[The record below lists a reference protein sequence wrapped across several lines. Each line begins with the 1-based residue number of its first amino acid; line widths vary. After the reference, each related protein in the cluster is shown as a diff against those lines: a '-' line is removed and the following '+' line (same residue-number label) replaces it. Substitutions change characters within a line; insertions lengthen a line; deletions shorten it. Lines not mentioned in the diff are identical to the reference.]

1 MRIPLIAFILLPLT
15 SFGQLTGKVTD
26 GKTSEGIY
34 GVKISSSEGQKTLS
48 DFDGL
53 FTIDVSNYPI
63 WLVFSSIDHTRDSLL
78 VSSSSK
84 PVSFALNPLYQEIMT
99 VVVSANKRDESVE
112 EVSISMEVLK
122 PELIESKG
130 FVNLEQAVDQTPGV
144 FAMDGQVSIR
154 GGGGYSYGVGS
165 RVLVLTNGIP
175 LVSPDLGDAKWNSIS
190 LESMSQIEI
199 TKGASSV
206 LYGSSALNGTISIS
220 SKEPTKEGELRV
232 KLQSL
237 IYDNPKRETLKWWT
251 KNPANIELSI
261 YNGKMYDRWGYTIS
275 VSGFKD
281 EGYKAGETEDR
292 ARLSGLFV
300 LRPKKLKRFKF
311 DLNYSGQVEGLH
323 KFILWESDVYGY
335 TPSGGLTSNPSDNT
349 LTYEKSVRLNVDPS
363 VKYID
368 KSNGIHQLKTRYYLV
383 TIGGTSSFYS
393 ASLAQMY
400 YADYS
405 YQKSWRNV
413 HHLTAGLTNTFNTVK
428 SGVFGDHSSKNL
440 ASYAQYNFKRE
451 RFDFTAGVR
460 TEYFQMDDRE
470 PDSQITLGKK
480 EIKSPIYP
488 IFRAA
493 AHYAITKL
501 THLRASVGQGIRFPS
516 VSERYANTS
525 NGAIY
530 IFPNPDL
537 TPERGWSAELGF
549 KQVVKMGKW
558 KGIID
563 VAGFVNH
570 YSDMIEFAFGVY
582 NPDSIA
588 LSLNPDD
595 PGYLYK
601 WIGFKA
607 KNAEE
612 AQIKGI
618 EFSFNSEG
626 KIKAVEVRSLIGYTY
641 MDPRSLNTDPEYLLS
656 NSDTASGLLK
666 YRFKHLFRFDV
677 QAGYKNFSF
686 GVSSRYNSFMHNIDA
701 IFEDNIAGT
710 AILPGLEAYRANNQR
725 GSLVFDSRISYEI
738 KDQYTIAFVVNNL
751 LNTEYSSR
759 PADIQAPRQYMVQ
772 LRFAL

>member
-1 MRIPLIAFILLPLT
+1 MRALLFVLILLPIS
-15 SFGQLTGKVTD
+15 SFGQLTGKISD
-26 GKTSEGIY
+26 RTSSEAIY
-34 GVKISSSEGQKTLS
+34 GAKILSSEGQNALS
-48 DFDGL
+48 DFDGS
-53 FTIDVSNYPI
+53 FQIVVTNYPV
-63 WLVFSSIDHTRDSLL
+63 WLYVSSIDHKSDSLL
-78 VSSSSK
+78 VNDASRSLDI
-84 PVSFALNPLYQEIMT
+84 ALETILQEVGT
-99 VVVSANKRDESVE
+99 VVVSASKRDERIE

-122 PELIESKG
+122 PELIENKG

-190 LESMSQIEI
+190 LESMSQIEV

-206 LYGSSALNGTISIS
+206 LYGSSALNGTIAIS
-220 SKEPTKEGELRV
+220 SKEPTKEGEFRV

-237 IYDNPKRETLKWWT
+237 IYDNPRRETLKWWT
-251 KNPANIELSI
+251 KNPANIELAI
-261 YNGKMYDRWGYTIS
+261 FNGKMYDRWGYTVSI
-275 VSGFKD
+275 SGFKD
-281 EGYKAGETEDR
+281 EGYKQGEAEDR
-292 ARLSGLFV
+292 ARLSGMFV
-300 LRPKKLKRFKF
+300 FRPKKLQRFKF
-311 DLNYSGQVEGLH
+311 DINYSGQVEGVN

-335 TPSGGLTSNPSDNT
+335 TPAGGLSSNPSDNT
-349 LTYEKSVRLNVDPS
+349 LTFEKSIRLNVDPS
-363 VKYID
+363 MKYVG
-368 KSNGIHQLKTRYYLV
+368 KSNGVHQLKTRYYLV
-383 TIGGTSSFYS
+383 TIGGSSSFFE

-413 HHLTAGLTNTFNTVK
+413 HHLTAGLTNSYNTVK

-440 ASYAQYNFKRE
+440 ASYAQYDFKRE
-451 RFDFTAGVR
+451 RFGFTAGVR
-460 TEYFQMDDRE
+460 SEYFQMDDRT
-470 PDSQITLGKK
+470 PDSQITFGKK
-480 EIKSPIYP
+480 NIVSPIYP

-493 AHYAITKL
+493 AHYALTKS
-501 THLRASVGQGIRFPS
+501 THLRASIGQGIRFPS

-525 NGAIY
+525 NGAVY
-530 IFPNPDL
+530 IFPNPEL
-537 TPERGWSAELGF
+537 TPERGWAAEVGV

-558 KGIID
+558 KGILD

-570 YSDMIEFAFGVY
+570 YSEMIEFAFGIY
-582 NPDSIA
+582 NPDSIP
-588 LSLNPDD
+588 LSLNPND

-612 AQIKGI
+612 ADIKGI
-618 EFSFNSEG
+618 EFSFNSMG
-626 KIKAVEVRSLIGYTY
+626 TIKQVEVSSLIGYTY
-641 MDPRSLNTDPEYLLS
+641 MNPQSLNTDPEYLLS

-666 YRFKHLFRFDV
+666 YRFRHLFRLDI

-686 GVSSRYNSFMHNIDA
+686 GMSSRYNSFMHNIDA
-701 IFEDNIAGT
+701 IFEQDLAGT
-710 AILPGLEAYRANNQR
+710 VILPGLQAYRANNQS

-738 KDQYTIAFVVNNL
+738 KEQYTIAFVVNNV
-751 LNTEYSSR
+751 LNAEYSSR
-759 PADIQAPRQYMVQ
+759 PADIQPPRQYMVQ

>member
-1 MRIPLIAFILLPLT
+1 MRALLFVLILLPIS
-15 SFGQLTGKVTD
+15 SFGQLAGKISD
-26 GKTSEGIY
+26 RTSSEAIY
-34 GVKISSSEGQKTLS
+34 GAKILSSEGQKALS
-48 DFDGL
+48 DFDGS
-53 FTIDVSNYPI
+53 FEIVVTNYPV
-63 WLVFSSIDHTRDSLL
+63 WLYVSSIDHKSDSLL
-78 VSSSSK
+78 VNDASNS
-84 PVSFALNPLYQEIMT
+84 LDITLETILQEVGT
-99 VVVSANKRDESVE
+99 VVVSANKRDERVE

-122 PELIESKG
+122 PELIENKG

-190 LESMSQIEI
+190 LESMSQIEV

-206 LYGSSALNGTISIS
+206 LYGSSALNGTISIT
-220 SKEPTKEGELRV
+220 SKEPTKEGEFRV

-251 KNPANIELSI
+251 KNPANIELSVF
-261 YNGKMYDRWGYTIS
+261 NGKMYDRWGYTVS
-275 VSGFKD
+275 MSGFKD
-281 EGYKAGETEDR
+281 EGYKQGEAEDR

-300 LRPKKLKRFKF
+300 FRPKKLQRFKF
-311 DLNYSGQVEGLH
+311 DINYSGQVEGVH

-335 TPSGGLTSNPSDNT
+335 TPAGGLSSNPSDNT
-349 LTYEKSVRLNVDPS
+349 LTFEKSIRLNVDPS
-363 VKYID
+363 MKYVGR
-368 KSNGIHQLKTRYYLV
+368 SNGIHQLKTRYYLV
-383 TIGGTSSFYS
+383 TIGSSSSFFS

-413 HHLTAGLTNTFNTVK
+413 HHLTAGLTNSYNTVK

-440 ASYAQYNFKRE
+440 ASYAQYDFKRE
-451 RFDFTAGVR
+451 RVGFTAGVR
-460 TEYFQMDDRE
+460 TEYFQMDDRT
-470 PDSQITLGKK
+470 PDSQITFGKK
-480 EIKSPIYP
+480 EIVSPLYP

-493 AHYAITKL
+493 AHYAVTKS

-530 IFPNPDL
+530 IFPNPEL
-537 TPERGWSAELGF
+537 TPERGWAAEIGV

-570 YSDMIEFAFGVY
+570 YSNMIEFAFGVY

-607 KNAEE
+607 QNAEE
-612 AQIKGI
+612 AEIKGI
-618 EFSFNSEG
+618 EFSFNSMG
-626 KIKAVEVRSLIGYTY
+626 TIKEVEVTSLIGYTY
-641 MDPRSLNTDPEYLLS
+641 MDPQSLNTDPDYLLS

-666 YRFKHLFRFDV
+666 YRFRHLFRLDV

-686 GVSSRYNSFMHNIDA
+686 GMSSRYNSFMYNIDA
-701 IFEDNIAGT
+701 IFEQDLAGT
-710 AILPGLEAYRANNQR
+710 VILPGLQAYRANNQS

-738 KDQYTIAFVVNNL
+738 KEQYTIAFVVNNV
-751 LNTEYSSR
+751 LNAEYSSR
-759 PADIQAPRQYMVQ
+759 PADIQPPRQYMVQ